1 MRQRKKILPAGCA
14 AVAAAAALTA
24 AADSN
29 LVRNGSFEQAGGDS
43 VPLEWKFSRSG
54 DVPVTALSTTP
65 GAEGEKC
72 LRVVN
77 RQAEKKPNQFG
88 LLSQTVR
95 IKPDTDYL
103 FSYKI
108 RGKDVKDATWA
119 FGKKWLIRQPVI
131 GADDDGWKQNLFVL
145 RVPADKME
153 GDNLC
158 GIRLITEGPAEFDID
173 DVRIVPL
180 GDNLLV
186 NGSFDGIPG
195 QIPPGWSYRIA
206 GNAKV
211 SGAVDTASALS
222 GKTAFKFV
230 NATPRNSNVY
240 GVLTQVAPLRPEIDY
255 VLKVHA
261 RGEGQGITLAV
272 GSRWAHRL
280 SLQPLTDEWRTYE
293 MPFRLAKDEV
303 GKDGST
309 PVVIISENV
318 APGVWID
325 DISITPKTAP
335 NLPAALWQ
343 KNRVYA
349 VDRLAGKFDGLKAI
363 PEGFP
368 AFRLPFSADNA
379 SDGKMPDAKNFSADV
394 ALGYDDVGLILLA
407 RVNDDTALPGTGGEM
422 WQNDSIQIRID
433 RAAAFANR
441 SSDTDFEA
449 GFSVGRDGTVQS
461 WCWDG
466 GAQAGT
472 PLSAKLA
479 DTRAI
484 RTEQGYFLAARLHW
498 DLLGGVK
505 ESGKFGFTVVINDSD
520 SPTHRSVYFL
530 TPGLH
535 DKKYANEYIMALL
548 DTGKP
553 GVLAKLPTTSAQILE
568 GRLLLSQVPENAM
581 LTGELIDAAGK
592 KFQRNVADIRGVK
605 PGELVLAPF
614 SLTLDGLAKGN
625 FSIEFK
631 LNGKSLGISHAVK
644 ADLYEQ
650 QSESVTELCARLD
663 LLKKEF
669 AQLYGDRPYSAYV
682 SAPLA
687 VLDRHLP
694 LLQKRLKSASG
705 DGEKLFYAE
714 QAAMTGEEVA
724 DILNLLEKD
733 LKTLRDGGKLPEA
746 WKYRSS
752 TVTLNNGWPVAEAV
766 REDGRKEQRPVIFTG
781 FGHFGDIDRDM
792 AVFPGIGVNAVQI
805 ELGPRHLF
813 PREGKT
819 REFEP
824 DYSVV
829 NARIL
834 PMMEK
839 AWKNNIKIALLIS
852 PHYHPDWLLKKYPEL
867 VAPSG
872 FLKYEVNQPKAREM
886 VQAYIAA
893 LFAKLKESPYFGAIH
908 SICLSNE
915 PVYSA
920 CRPDNPFSRQ
930 EFKRYMEKK
939 YGPVAAFN
947 KTAGSGFAD
956 YDAMLDAV
964 TANDPAAKYEFYT
977 FSRKAFADWHRLLA
991 EEVKK
996 AAPGMPVHTKIMVFG
1011 SPFEYATG
1019 VDPELMAD
1027 FSDYNG
1033 NDNYFYRR
1041 GRWLA
1046 DWNVTAMTH
1055 EMQISA
1061 KPMSIANTEN
1071 HIIPDGETRPISNDH
1086 IYTANFQQFITGA
1099 STLVTWVW
1107 VDYQY
1112 EFARKNP
1119 SHAFIGNIFLR
1130 PGNTAAHCLSG
1141 LDGIRLAPE
1150 IRKFMEARP
1159 EVAILYSPTATI
1171 LNSGSYRAET
1181 GALYTALSFTGYR
1194 PRFLSERQLARG
1206 EFGDSRL
1213 LYVAGAKNV
1222 SRAARQGM
1230 KKFTANGGKIAL
1242 TRDSLTQD
1250 EFGNPAAP
1258 DFPTEPAA
1266 AETPDALAAQIHRS
1280 GVAPLPVSVKVAHEE
1295 GNSGVFFRMVPD
1307 GNGAWL
1313 VNLVNYNFEPRKI
1326 RLEGAGEWFD
1336 LIRESGFE
1344 PEFELAPLKPQ
1355 LLRFTPKK

>member
-1 MRQRKKILPAGCA
+1 MRQRKKILPVGCA
-14 AVAAAAALTA
+14 AVAIFTAAAADA
-24 AADSN
+24 N

-43 VPLEWKFSRSG
+43 VPLEWSFSRNG
-54 DVPVTALSTTP
+54 DAPVTALSTTP
-65 GAEGEKC
+65 GGEGEKC
-72 LRVVN
+72 LRIVN
-77 RQAEKKPNQFG
+77 RQAAKKPNQFG
-88 LLSQTVR
+88 LLSQSV
-95 IKPDTDYL
+95 KLEPDKDYL
-103 FSYKI
+103 FSYKV
-108 RGKDVKDATWA
+108 RGPNVKDANWA
-119 FGKKWLIRQPVI
+119 FGKGWMIRRPV
-131 GADDDGWKQNLFVL
+131 AAANAEWKEEFFIL

-153 GDNLC
+153 GENLC
-158 GIRLITEGPAEFDID
+158 GVRLITEGPAEFDID
-173 DVRIVPL
+173 DIRVVPM
-180 GDNLLV
+180 GDNLLL

-195 QIPPGWSYRIA
+195 QIPPGWSYRIS
-206 GNAKV
+206 GDAKV
-211 SGAVDTASALS
+211 SGTIDATSALS

-230 NATPRNSNVY
+230 NATPRNANVY
-240 GVLTQVAPLRPEIDY
+240 GVLSQTVRLQPEIDY
-255 VLKVHA
+255 VLKAHA
-261 RGEGQGITLAV
+261 RGEGQGVTLAV
-272 GSRWAHRL
+272 GSKWAHRL
-280 SLQPLTDEWRTYE
+280 NLQPLTGEWRTYE

-303 GKDGST
+303 GKDGSA
-309 PVVIISENV
+309 PIAIISENV

-325 DISITPKTAP
+325 DISITPKTVP

-343 KNRVYA
+343 KNRVYSA
-349 VDRLAGKFDGLKAI
+349 DRLAGKFDDLKAI
-363 PEGFP
+363 PAGLP
-368 AFRLPFSADNA
+368 AFRLPLSAENA
-379 SDGKMPDAKNFSADV
+379 SDGKMPDAKDFSADV
-394 ALGYDDVGLILLA
+394 AFGCDDAGLILLV
-407 RVNDDTALPGTGGEM
+407 RVNDDVALPGTGGEM
-422 WQNDSIQIRID
+422 WQRDSIQIRID
-433 RAAAFANR
+433 RAAAFANTP
-441 SSDTDFEA
+441 SETDLEV
-449 GFSVGRDGTVQS
+449 GFSIDADGAVRN

-466 GAQAGT
+466 GAQAGK
-472 PLSAKLA
+472 PLPPELA
-479 DTRAI
+479 DTRAV
-484 RTEQGYFLAARLHW
+484 RTENGWFLAARLHW
-498 DLLGGVK
+498 DLLGDIK
-505 ESGKFGFTVVINDSD
+505 KSGKFGFTAVINDSD
-520 SPTHRSVYFL
+520 SPTHRSAYFL

-535 DKKYANEYIMALL
+535 DKKYASEYIQALIG
-548 DTGKP
+548 TGKP
-553 GVLAKLPTTSAQILE
+553 GVLAKLPSTPSAQMLE

-581 LTGELIDAAGK
+581 LTAELTDSAGK
-592 KFQRNVADIRGVK
+592 KFQRNIADIRGVK
-605 PGELVLAPF
+605 PGELVLSPF
-614 SLTLDGLAKGN
+614 ALTLDGLAKGDYAV
-625 FSIEFK
+625 EFK
-631 LNGKSLGISHAVK
+631 LNGKSLTVAHAVK

-650 QSESVTELCARLD
+650 QNESVAELAARLEQV
-663 LLKKEF
+663 KKEF

-682 SAPLA
+682 SVPLA

-694 LLQKRLKSASG
+694 LLQKRLKNASG

-714 QAAMTGEEVA
+714 QAAMTGQEVA

-733 LKTLRDGGKLPEA
+733 LKTLRDGGKLPEV

-752 TVTLNNGWPVAEAV
+752 AVTLNNGWPVAEAV
-766 REDGRKEQRPVIFTG
+766 REDGRKERRPVIFTG

-792 AVFPGIGVNAVQI
+792 AIFPDTGVNAVQI
-805 ELGPRHLF
+805 ELGPSALF

-819 REFEP
+819 REFEA

-829 NARIL
+829 NSRIL

-852 PHYHPDWLLKKYPEL
+852 PHYHPAWLLKKYPEL
-867 VAPSG
+867 TAPSG
-872 FLKYEVNQPKAREM
+872 FLKYEINQPKAREM

-893 LFAKLKESPYFGAIH
+893 LFGKLKESPYFGAIH

-915 PVYSA
+915 PVYTA

-939 YGPVAAFN
+939 YGPVAKFN
-947 KTAGSGFAD
+947 QTAGSGFAD

-964 TANDPAAKYEFYT
+964 TQNNPAAKYEFYT
-977 FSRKAFADWHRLLA
+977 FAREAFADWHRLLA

-996 AAPGMPVHTKIMVFG
+996 AVPEMPVHTKIMVFS

-1041 GRWLA
+1041 GRWVA
-1046 DWNVTAMTH
+1046 DWDVTAMTH

-1071 HIIPDGETRPISNDH
+1071 HIIPDCETRPVSNDH

-1099 STLVTWVW
+1099 STLTTWVW
-1107 VDYQY
+1107 ADYQY
-1112 EFARKNP
+1112 EFAKKTP
-1119 SHAFIGNIFLR
+1119 SHSFIGNIFLR
-1130 PGNTAAHCLSG
+1130 PGNIAAHCLSG

-1150 IRKFMEARP
+1150 IRKFMDARP

-1171 LNSGSYRAET
+1171 LNPGVYRAET
-1181 GALYTALSFTGYR
+1181 DALYTALCFTGYR

-1206 EFGDSRL
+1206 EFGNSKL

-1230 KKFTANGGKIAL
+1230 KKFAANGGKIAL
-1242 TRDSLTQD
+1242 TPGSLAQD
-1250 EFGNPAAP
+1250 EFGSPAAP
-1258 DFPTEPAA
+1258 DFPTEPVAP
-1266 AETPDALAAQIHRS
+1266 ETPDTLAAQIHRS

-1307 GNGAWL
+1307 GKGAWL

-1326 RLEGAGEWFD
+1326 RLEGAGEWSD
-1336 LIRESGFE
+1336 LIREGGFQ